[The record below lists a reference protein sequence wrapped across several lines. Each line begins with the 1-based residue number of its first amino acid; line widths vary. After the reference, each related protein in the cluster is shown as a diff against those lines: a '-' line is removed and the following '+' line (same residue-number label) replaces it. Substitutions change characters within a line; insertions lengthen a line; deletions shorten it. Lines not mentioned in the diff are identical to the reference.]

1 MKTKTV
7 LVVLALVLAA
17 AGFMGHMRAERKYRA
32 ADLVAGYRGFVMELP
47 KAQLSW
53 VKKGAY
59 LDVISVF
66 EAQMKDN
73 RKEKI
78 SATILQNV
86 KVAGVDHRKG
96 TVVLLL
102 NPLEAEYAALAPL
115 QGNISIALRA
125 PGDSKLAQ
133 LEIGSYSKLIK

>member
-7 LVVLALVLAA
+7 LVVLVLILAA
-17 AGFMGHMRAERKYRA
+17 AGIMGHMRAARKYCA
-32 ADLVAGYRGFVMELP
+32 PDLVAGYRGFVMELP

-86 KVAGVDHRKG
+86 KVAGVDHRRG
-96 TVVLLL
+96 TIVLLL
-102 NPLEAEYAALAPL
+102 NPVEAEYAALAPV
-115 QGNISIALRA
+115 QGTVSIALRA
-125 PGDSKLAQ
+125 AGDSKLAQ
-133 LEIGSYSKLIK
+133 LEIGSYTKLIR